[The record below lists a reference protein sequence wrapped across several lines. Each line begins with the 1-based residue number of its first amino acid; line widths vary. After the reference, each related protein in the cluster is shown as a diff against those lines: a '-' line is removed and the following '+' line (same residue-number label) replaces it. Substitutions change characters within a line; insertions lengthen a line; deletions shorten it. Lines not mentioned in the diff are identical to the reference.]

1 MKRIFI
7 TESQLKQALKLKEE
21 QNSTEIPVDADA
33 LGKLNP
39 SKQTEVL
46 NRMKSSPSTD
56 YKIQVDVDKIQSP
69 TEIKNITE
77 DMNDGISVPEQV
89 VDFILNNYED
99 ITCDCSVPELD
110 NAIQDAYIECF
121 GEEME
126 YDNKPLFREIRDM
139 LIDRL
144 CTRTV
149 NESTIVFTKKQ
160 IKEAKKAKRIQE
172 SKVLTKGEILK
183 SVK

>member
-7 TESQLKQALKLKEE
+7 TESQLKETLKLKETI
-21 QNSTEIPVDADA
+21 NMAVDKKPGQDLDAAARDA
-33 LGKLNP
+33 LTQAKKDAP
-39 SKQTEVL
+39 SADVNL
-46 NRMKSSPSTD
+46 VVSSD
-56 YKIQVDVDKIQSP
+56 
-69 TEIKNITE
+69 ELTE
-77 DMNDGISVPEQV
+77 DANSGISVSEQV

-99 ITCDCSVPELD
+99 ITCDSTISEIK

-126 YDNKPLFREIRDM
+126 YDNNSLYSEIINLLM
-139 LIDRL
+139 NRL
-144 CTRTV
+144 CSSV
-149 NESTIVFTKKQ
+149 NESVIVFTKKQ

>member
-1 MKRIFI
+1 MKSIFI
-7 TESQLKQALKLKEE
+7 TESQLKETLKLKETI
-21 QNSTEIPVDADA
+21 NMAVDKKPGQDLDAAARDA
-33 LGKLNP
+33 LTQAKKDAP
-39 SKQTEVL
+39 SADINLVV
-46 NRMKSSPSTD
+46 SSDELS
-56 YKIQVDVDKIQSP
+56 
-69 TEIKNITE
+69 E
-77 DMNDGISVPEQV
+77 DANSGISVSEVV

-99 ITCDCSVPELD
+99 ITCDSTISEIK

-126 YDNKPLFREIRDM
+126 YDNNSLNSEIINLLM
-139 LIDRL
+139 NRL
-144 CTRTV
+144 CSSV
-149 NESTIVFTKKQ
+149 NESVIVFTKKQ